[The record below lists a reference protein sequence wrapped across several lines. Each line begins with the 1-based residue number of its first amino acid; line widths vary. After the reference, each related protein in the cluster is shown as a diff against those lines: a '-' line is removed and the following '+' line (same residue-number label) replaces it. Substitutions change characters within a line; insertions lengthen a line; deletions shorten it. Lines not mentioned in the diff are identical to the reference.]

1 MNEVRVSG
9 LTTYGPIFTAMATG
23 CTGMQCTYDWAGTG
37 STSVATI
44 LNEAAGVTAAGAA
57 MANNLPQFVWIP
69 GMFMA
74 AKDQTTYL
82 ASASDVLST
91 HGTSTSGSRAAV
103 YGTAGNTYV
112 EGIYKGSNS
121 AQNVVARLLI
131 DDADATNLTVRNAMV
146 ASANAQAGAACG
158 VHSDNEKVCTIV
170 LGTGYV
176 TSTAYASCTAPAAAA
191 AAPVSGAMA
200 LASAAAAA
208 GTLAFLF

>member
-9 LTTYGPIFTAMATG
+9 LSTYKPFFTAMATG
-23 CTGMQCTYDWAGTG
+23 CSGMTCTYDWAGSG
-37 STSVATI
+37 STTTTTI
-44 LNEAAGVTAAGAA
+44 LSEAAGVTAAGNA
-57 MANNLPQFVWIP
+57 MVNNLPQFVWIP

-82 ASASDVLST
+82 AGASDILSA

-103 YGTAGNTYV
+103 YGTAGNVYV
-112 EGIYKGSNS
+112 EGIYKGNNS
-121 AQNVVARLLI
+121 AQNVVARLII
-131 DDADATNLTVRNAMV
+131 DDSDATNLTVRNAMV
-146 ASANAQAGAACG
+146 TSGNAQAGAACG